1 MAGAIARKTEERV
14 VAAGMEGRPKRWK
27 RAEAALGSAGAEG
40 RPKRWKGAEDPVAAG
55 GADGRLKRWQ
65 GAEKPFGAGGTE
77 GRLKRCTARG
87 FTLIEL
93 LVVLVIAGVMVAAVA
108 FSVGGGAARELERT
122 AERSARLV
130 RLACER
136 AEISG
141 RDIGFAPLRERL
153 VFGYF
158 EAQGWMPLGP
168 RGQDELRAR
177 PWGEAIELVA
187 VQDGQ
192 ALDLDETPPE
202 RPPFACLAS
211 GELTPFTWEFSRGD
225 LRERWRL
232 EGALDGTLTLTRAD
246 DAR

>member
-1 MAGAIARKTEERV
+1 MG
-14 VAAGMEGRPKRWK
+14 
-27 RAEAALGSAGAEG
+27 
-40 RPKRWKGAEDPVAAG
+40 
-55 GADGRLKRWQ
+55 
-65 GAEKPFGAGGTE
+65 KPFGAGGLE
-77 GRLKRCTARG
+77 GRAERCTARG

-108 FSVGGGAARELERT
+108 FSVGGGASRELERV

-136 AEISG
+136 AEVSG
-141 RDIGFAPLRERL
+141 RDIGFAPLQERL

-158 EAQGWMPLGP
+158 EPQGWLPLGP
-168 RGQDELRAR
+168 RGNDELRAR

-187 VQDGQ
+187 LQDGQ
-192 ALDLDETPPE
+192 ALDLAETPPE

-211 GELTPFTWEFSRGD
+211 GELTPFVWEFARAD
-225 LRERWRL
+225 VRERWRV
-232 EGALDGTLTLTRAD
+232 EGALDGALKLSRID